1 MNALT
6 TPSTLHAASGT
17 PAPGHLP
24 VMLAEVLESLKPADG
39 DAILDCTFGGGG
51 YTSAILK
58 SADCAVWAIDRDPDA
73 IARGQAMAAGFT
85 NAEGQSRLHMLHGGF
100 GSMTDLTEAADAPAF
115 DGIVLDLGVS
125 SFQLDEAARG
135 FSFRMDGPLDM
146 RMAKSGPSAADIVN
160 KAPESELADI
170 FHFYGEERHARR
182 VARAIVADRV
192 ETPFETTAQLAGLIR
207 RVVPSDRSGI
217 DAATRSFQGLRIA
230 VNDELG
236 EIERG
241 LTQALD
247 LLAPGGRLVV
257 VSFHSL
263 EDRIAKRVMGAATGK
278 TTSFSRYDPRAALTK
293 GDEAAFI
300 ALTGR
305 PLRPGDAECAANPRA
320 RSARLRAVEKRSTD
334 VSSFGKG
341 LIP

>member
-6 TPSTLHAASGT
+6 A
-17 PAPGHLP
+17 PAPLTQTFGAPVPGHVP
-24 VMLAEVLESLKPADG
+24 VMLAEVLATLKPADG
-39 DAILDCTFGGGG
+39 EAILDCTFGGGG

-58 SADCAVWAIDRDPDA
+58 SADCTVWGIDRDPDA
-73 IARGQAMAAGFT
+73 IARGQAMAAGFA
-85 NAEGQSRLHMLHGGF
+85 NAAGQPRLHMLHGGF
-100 GSMTDLTEAADAPAF
+100 GSMTDLTAQAHAPAF

-125 SFQLDEAARG
+125 SFQLDEAERG

-146 RMAKSGPSAADIVN
+146 RMAKSGRSAADIVN
-160 KAPESELADI
+160 TAPESELADI

-278 TTSFSRYDPRAALTK
+278 TSSFSRYDPRAALTK
-293 GDEAAFI
+293 GDEPAFI

-305 PLRPGDAECAANPRA
+305 PLRPGEAECVANPRA
-320 RSARLRAVEKRSTD
+320 RSARLRAVEKRSTEI
-334 VSSFGKG
+334 SSFGKG
-341 LIP
+341 LTP

>member
-1 MNALT
+1 MNAMPNAIPMPDT
-6 TPSTLHAASGT
+6 A
-17 PAPGHLP
+17 GHIP
-24 VMLAEVLESLKPADG
+24 VMLAEVLDALKPVDG

-51 YTSAILK
+51 YTTAILN
-58 SADCAVWAIDRDPDA
+58 SADCTVWGIDRDPDA
-73 IARGQAMAAGFT
+73 IARGHALARTFVDAT
-85 NAEGQSRLHMLHGGF
+85 GQSRLHMLHGGF
-100 GSMTDLTEAADAPAF
+100 GSMQELTQQANAPAF
-115 DGIVLDLGVS
+115 NGIVLDLGVS
-125 SFQLDEAARG
+125 SFQLDEAERG
-135 FSFRMDGPLDM
+135 FSFKQDGPLDM
-146 RMAKSGPSAADIVN
+146 RMAKSGRTAADLVN
-160 KAPESELADI
+160 TAPEAELADI

-192 ETPFETTAQLAGLIR
+192 ETPFTTTAQLAGLIR

-217 DAATRSFQGLRIA
+217 DSATRSFQGLRIA

-241 LTQALD
+241 LEQALD

-278 TTSFSRYDPRAALTK
+278 TQSFSRYDPRAALTK
-293 GDEAAFI
+293 GDVSAFT

-305 PLRPGDAECAANPRA
+305 PIRPGDAECAANPRA
-320 RSARLRAVEKRSTD
+320 RSARLRAVVKRNSD
-334 VSSFGKG
+334 VASLGKG
-341 LIP
+341 QTP

>member
-6 TPSTLHAASGT
+6 SPPALHDASGT
-17 PAPGHLP
+17 PAPGHVP
-24 VMLAEVLESLKPADG
+24 VMLREVLDTLKPADG
-39 DAILDCTFGGGG
+39 EAILDCTFGGGG

-58 SADCAVWAIDRDPDA
+58 QADCAVWAIDRDPDA
-73 IARGQAMAAGFT
+73 IARGQAMAAAFVT
-85 NAEGQSRLHMLHGGF
+85 EAGQPRLHMLHGGF
-100 GSMTDLTEAADAPAF
+100 GSMTDLTVAAHAPAF

-125 SFQLDEAARG
+125 SFQLDEAERG

-160 KAPESELADI
+160 NAPESELADI

-192 ETPFETTAQLAGLIR
+192 DTPFETTAQLAGLIR

-263 EDRIAKRVMGAATGK
+263 EDRIAKRVMATATGK
-278 TTSFSRYDPRAALTK
+278 TASFSRYDPRAALTK
-293 GDEAAFI
+293 GDEPAFI

-305 PLRPGDAECAANPRA
+305 PLRPGDAECIANPRA
-320 RSARLRAVEKRSTD
+320 RSARLRAVEKRPTD
-334 VSSFGKG
+334 ISSFGKG